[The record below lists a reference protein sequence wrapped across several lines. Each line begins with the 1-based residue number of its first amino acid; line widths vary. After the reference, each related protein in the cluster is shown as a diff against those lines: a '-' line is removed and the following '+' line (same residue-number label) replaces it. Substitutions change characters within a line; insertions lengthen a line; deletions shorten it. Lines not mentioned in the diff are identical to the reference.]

1 MNEKYTQGDLKY
13 LKWLKEKIAED
24 REKLQKN
31 LDRNDE
37 TDDRIA
43 NLETSVMA
51 IIEYIENKETQNKSL
66 KGGNIM
72 DDYSWVGRLFLIVI
86 FVIIYSLVVESMG
99 LTGTTIDYVLIL
111 IIVFSGGVYI
121 GFGGN

>member
-37 TDDRIA
+37 TDNRIA